1 VKHARGFTACFCK
14 GNACI
19 EKHNLAA
26 AFCARRCNGR
36 SVYACAY
43 DCNAFSN
50 QLITLNCV
58 HLNSVHRLVLPFCEA
73 FSSPI
78 FPTHNLGFAWGI
90 LEFKHPSNFLPKSVS
105 SSPRFTDDFS
115 GVTGIYELKMTP
127 KFRVK
132 I

>member
-1 VKHARGFTACFCK
+1 MREDLLLVSAKGMPASKSTTSQPRFAHAVAMDVP
-14 GNACI
+14 
-19 EKHNLAA
+19 
-26 AFCARRCNGR
+26 
-36 SVYACAY
+36 VYACAY

-90 LEFKHPSNFLPKSVS
+90 LEFKCPSNFLPKSVS
-105 SSPRFTDDFS
+105 SSSKFTDDFS